1 MRSDVGH
8 EGSAGAS
15 PRRPGVHRRATVSA
29 LTDTTSR
36 PAGVGGGA
44 SEEFE
49 ADPER
54 TASGGWDARSVASG
68 IVAEGARA
76 SGPVRWVSSLAEA
89 ISAQER
95 ARAAGAVAASGV
107 FSDAAGVGTFASS
120 SAAMARRGGGA
131 ERGSAGDIPFPG
143 ETRPVCERRTRS
155 LAGSAG
161 SLSGSLAGGRRPR
174 GRGCGVG
181 ARVSR
186 TPRGIRACVDARGRS
201 ERPRRPS
208 IGVPERWVSRKQCV
222 T

>member
-8 EGSAGAS
+8 EGS

-76 SGPVRWVSSLAEA
+76 SGPVRWGSSLAEA

-120 SAAMARRGGGA
+120 AAAMARRGGGA
-131 ERGSAGDIPFPG
+131 ERGSAGISLF
-143 ETRPVCERRTRS
+143 RERRAPCANDKHGVWARFRGVS
-155 LAGSAG
+155 
-161 SLSGSLAGGRRPR
+161 RREPR
-174 GRGCGVG
+174 GGAAAEG
-181 ARVSR
+181 ARLRCRCASVAHR
-186 TPRGIRACVDARGRS
+186 ERYPGVRGRAR
-201 ERPRRPS
+201 E
-208 IGVPERWVSRKQCV
+208 K
-222 T
+222 

>member
-120 SAAMARRGGGA
+120 AAAMARRGGGA

-143 ETRPVCERRTRS
+143 ETRPVCERQTRS
-155 LAGSAG
+155 LAREGSAG
-161 SLSGSLAGGRRPR
+161 SLSGSLAGEQRPGGARLRCRCASVAHPERYPGVR
-174 GRGCGVG
+174 GR
-181 ARVSR
+181 AR
-186 TPRGIRACVDARGRS
+186 
-201 ERPRRPS
+201 E
-208 IGVPERWVSRKQCV
+208 K
-222 T
+222 